1 MNFEEY
7 NALGSIVEDMYGSA
21 VSDSNGS
28 FKIVSKITSEN
39 RMRITCMVVVNLLTR
54 QHMHQEANKSYE
66 QCAKAVNEH
75 LKLVKK
81 QFKKKCGR
89 ALKTKELG
97 KDNSVELIN
106 MSGYSD
112 KGTALCRC
120 VYDFEIK

>member
-7 NALGSIVEDMYGSA
+7 NTLGSIVEDMYGKA

-28 FKIVSKITSEN
+28 FKIVSKIVSEN
-39 RMRITCMVVVNLLTR
+39 RLRITCMQVVNILTR
-54 QHMHQEANKSYE
+54 SNMKKETDKAYE
-66 QCAKAVNEH
+66 QSAKACNEH
-75 LKLVKK
+75 LKLIKK
-81 QFKKKCGR
+81 EFKKEAGR

-97 KDNSVELIN
+97 HDSSVELIN

-120 VYDFEIK
+120 VYNFEIK